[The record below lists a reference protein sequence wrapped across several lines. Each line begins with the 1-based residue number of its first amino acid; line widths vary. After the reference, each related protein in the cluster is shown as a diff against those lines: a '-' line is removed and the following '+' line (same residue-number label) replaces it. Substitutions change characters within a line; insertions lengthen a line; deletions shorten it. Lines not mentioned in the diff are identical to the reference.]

1 MNLALWVTTALLLTP
16 QPPQPHVSGLNNP
29 QAVTV
34 GVNKKIY
41 VSVSGIPGQEGGA
54 VVMLDNGK
62 PVPFATGLGDPRG
75 LAAFLKW
82 VFVADKDRVWRI
94 DFGGQKEIL
103 AAADAFPQPPKSLTG
118 LTFDPETRLV
128 YVAEAGD
135 GKGEG
140 AAIYRINLKG
150 TVSVVTDATR
160 WKGLHT
166 PSALAMDGVSFLLV
180 TDAGA
185 GTLHRIR
192 LADGSVE
199 KLADGLGKV
208 SGLAWDHY
216 GRLFLSDGK
225 AGRLLGIAR
234 PGQKPV
240 ALADRFEQPAGL
252 GLDPSGKIL
261 VADRQAGTLTAVAN
275 QVPGAEVDVR
285 PHALKVELAFPDLK
299 FTGYE
304 PESAKG
310 LPVENRP
317 VLLTHAGDGSNRI
330 FVADQRGVIHV
341 FPNDPQ
347 VKQTKVFLDIKKLV
361 RYNDRTNEEGFL
373 GLAFHPKY
381 KENGEFF
388 VFYTPSKEKQINVVA
403 RYRVSKDDPD
413 RADPD
418 SEEVL
423 LTIKRPFW
431 NHDGGTILFGP
442 DGYLY
447 VALGDGGA
455 ANDPFNNGQNLNT
468 LLAKILRIDVD
479 RQEDGKKYAIPKDN
493 PFVGRENALPETWA
507 YGLRNVWRMAFD
519 RKTGK
524 LWAADVGQNLYEEI
538 DIIVKGGNYGW
549 KLREG
554 VHPFSPKGVGPR
566 KDLIEPIWEYHH
578 AIGLSITGGHV
589 YRGKKLP
596 ELDGAY
602 IYGDYVTGRIWA
614 LRYDEAKGRV
624 VENRPIP
631 DRNMVLP
638 SFGEDEQGEI
648 YYLTFTRSHRAIYR
662 FARADAAK

>member
-1 MNLALWVTTALLLTP
+1 MSLALWMTTALLVAP
-16 QPPQPHVSGLNNP
+16 QPPQPLVSGLDRP

-34 GVNKKIY
+34 AVNKKIY
-41 VSVSGIPGQEGGA
+41 VSVSGA
-54 VVMLDNGK
+54 VVVLDNGK
-62 PVPFATGLGDPRG
+62 AVPFATGLGDPRG
-75 LAAFLKW
+75 LASFLKW

-103 AAADAFPQPPKSLTG
+103 ASADAFPQPPKSLTG

-128 YVAEAGD
+128 YVADAGD

-150 TVSVVTDATR
+150 TVSVVTDAAR

-166 PSALAMDGVSFLLV
+166 PTALAMDGTSFLLV

-192 LADGSVE
+192 LADGSAE
-199 KLADGLGKV
+199 KLAEGLGSA

-225 AGRLLGIAR
+225 AGRLFGIAR

-240 ALADRFEQPAGL
+240 ALADRFAQPAGL
-252 GLDPSGKIL
+252 GLDTSGRIL
-261 VADRQAGTLTAVAN
+261 VADCQAGTVIAIAN

-317 VLLTHAGDGSNRI
+317 VLLTHAGDGSNRN

-347 VKQTKVFLDIKKLV
+347 VKQTKIFLDIKKLV

-431 NHDGGTILFGP
+431 NHDGGTIIFGP

-479 RQEDGKKYAIPKDN
+479 RKEDGKKYAIPKDN
-493 PFVGRENALPETWA
+493 PFVGREDARPETWA

-519 RKTGK
+519 KKTGK
-524 LWAADVGQNLYEEI
+524 MWAADVGQNLYEEI

-554 VHPFSPKGVGPR
+554 LHPFSTKGVGPR

-648 YYLTFTRSHRAIYR
+648 YYLTFTRSHRAIHKFVR
-662 FARADAAK
+662 N